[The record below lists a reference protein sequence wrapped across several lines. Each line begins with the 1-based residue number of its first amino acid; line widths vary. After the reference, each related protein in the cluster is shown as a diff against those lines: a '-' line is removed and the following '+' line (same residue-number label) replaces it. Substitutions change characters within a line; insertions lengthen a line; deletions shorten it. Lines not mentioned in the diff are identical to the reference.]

1 MSEGGV
7 LEGRVSVEAA
17 LKGGKREVSAVYIR
31 EDKPHGETARTERLA
46 REAGVPVERKGAE
59 FIDSHARGKTHGGVI
74 AVVGERRYQTLA
86 ELLPTTGTPFVVMLD
101 GIEDPFNLGSALRCL
116 YAAGADGVVLR
127 PRDWTSAA
135 SIVARTSA
143 GASELM
149 LLAEADSALDA
160 ARFFRERG
168 LAIACTA
175 KRNAV
180 PIYEADLT
188 GPLFL
193 VIGGER
199 RGMSRGI
206 VDKADMR
213 LWVPYGRTFAASL
226 PTAAAAAVIAFEV
239 MRQRR

>member
-1 MSEGGV
+1 MSEGAV
-7 LEGRVSVEAA
+7 LEGQVSVEAA
-17 LKGGKREVSAVYIR
+17 LRGGNREVHAVYIR
-31 EDKPHGETARTERLA
+31 EGKSHRETARTERLA
-46 REAGVPVERKGAE
+46 EEAGVPIERKAAE
-59 FIDSHARGKTHGGVI
+59 FIDSHARGRTHGGVI
-74 AVVGERRYQTLA
+74 ALVGERRYQTLA
-86 ELLPTTGTPFVVMLD
+86 ELMPTKGTPFVVMLD
-101 GIEDPFNLGSALRCL
+101 GIEDPFNFGSALRCL

-127 PRDWTSAA
+127 PRDWTSAT
-135 SIVARTSA
+135 SIVARASA

-168 LAIACTA
+168 LTVACTA

-180 PIYEADLT
+180 CVYEADLT

-193 VIGGER
+193 VIGGEK
-199 RGMSRGI
+199 RGMGRDI
-206 VDKADMR
+206 VDEADVR

-226 PTAAAAAVIAFEV
+226 PTAAAAAVMAFEV